1 MKKAFTLTEVL
12 ITLGII
18 SIVAVMTIPMLISNI
33 QDQLFKVM
41 YKKDVAM
48 ISEAMKLLYANDGI
62 TIQATF
68 ESVPQ
73 YVCRLKNYLKV
84 KDVVFDCA
92 RIENYADDPNNN
104 FDNWIVKSYE
114 LLWHDGGKWST
125 KDGLSI
131 MRVITYDYSHYFFP
145 DEPLSGQDLP
155 AAFPAIAVR
164 CCYPFQASLLE
175 LRAKGCTK
183 YGFAFI
189 VQWCRG
195 TGGSEGAWEPNV
207 NERPDGLSFLS
218 FLEEDPR
225 IESVGLWG
233 DSYLALTGWA
243 LADAPE
249 GRTAPTRYRGR
260 CFCRSRL

>member
-131 MRVITYDYSHYFFP
+131 MRVITYDYSTMHLSNGAMIMFP
-145 DEPLSGQDLP
+145 
-155 AAFPAIAVR
+155 
-164 CCYPFQASLLE
+164 
-175 LRAKGCTK
+175 CTTRLYIDVNGYDK
-183 YGFAFI
+183 
-189 VQWCRG
+189 
-195 TGGSEGAWEPNV
+195 PNV
-207 NERPDGLSFLS
+207 VGRDIFALP
-218 FLEEDPR
+218 
-225 IESVGLWG
+225 IESG
-233 DSYLALTGWA
+233 A
-243 LADAPE
+243 
-249 GRTAPTRYRGR
+249 TAPTTKIGNTFNPQS
-260 CFCRSRL
+260 CFGDRSTVTTLTPTNYKEDCEHGHGWGCSFLYLNDK